1 MFYESNLADWNID
14 LPELENIYHTFD
26 KCRRLRSFRGNM
38 NNLTRVRNEM
48 FGGCYGLTS
57 FVGDMPILTSG
68 QYLFQS
74 CFALS
79 SFEGNLRSLE
89 DGYQMF
95 EKCSALRDFNSN
107 LESLTDPMSMF
118 NYTRLTAAS
127 VKNILDTINDDV
139 GDYSRGIYIGVGYA
153 SEENFEENLSS
164 IGYSSVEELRS
175 AFSNKGWSVS
185 FNYNY
190 DAHRYFYCE
199 TADEIFDIDSN
210 WRDRGIFRYNYTWS
224 QSLENLKDATFTGIY
239 DNYYQ
244 NYYGTYGMFYRCCL
258 ADTDYYLT
266 SFCIDLPNL
275 ENGSH
280 MFQGCESL
288 SIFSSNNP
296 PKLTNG
302 QYMFYGCTYLSS
314 VASDFPSLTDG
325 RYMFYGCSY
334 ITTMAS
340 DFPNLTDGRYM
351 F

>member
-1 MFYESNLADWNID
+1 MFYASNLADWDID
-14 LPELENIYHTFD
+14 LPELKSMYYTFD
-26 KCRRLRSFRGNM
+26 KCTRLRSFRGNM
-38 NNLTRVRNEM
+38 NKLTEGDGM

-57 FVGDMPILTSG
+57 FVGDMPLLTSG
-68 QYLFQS
+68 QYLFYS

-79 SFEGNLRSLE
+79 SFDGNLRSLE
-89 DGYQMF
+89 DSCQMF
-95 EKCSALRDFNSN
+95 ENCSALRDFNSN
-107 LESLTDPMSMF
+107 FESLTKASVMF
-118 NYTRLTAAS
+118 TYTRLTAAS
-127 VKNILDTINDDV
+127 VKNILDGINVKDDNTYTYM
-139 GDYSRGIYIGVGYA
+139 GIGVGYA
-153 SEENFEENLSS
+153 SKENFEEDLSS
-164 IGYSSVEELRS
+164 IGYSSEEELKT
-175 AFSNKGWSVS
+175 AFSNKGWDVS

-199 TADEIFDIDSN
+199 TADEIFAEDSL

-239 DNYYQ
+239 DNYYL

-302 QYMFYGCTYLSS
+302 Y
-314 VASDFPSLTDG
+314 
-325 RYMFYGCSY
+325 
-334 ITTMAS
+334 
-340 DFPNLTDGRYM
+340 
-351 F
+351 